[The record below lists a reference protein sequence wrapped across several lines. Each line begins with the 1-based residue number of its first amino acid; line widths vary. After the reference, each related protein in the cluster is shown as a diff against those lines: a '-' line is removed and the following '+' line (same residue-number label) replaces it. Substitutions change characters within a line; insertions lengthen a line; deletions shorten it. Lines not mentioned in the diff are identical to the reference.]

1 MTPMSKWASNESFR
15 LLAIPVLRIACEHDR
30 MWSGLIKLRGN
41 GGSGVSSH
49 DVSVKVSDIQPNSSC
64 EALLLI
70 RTPRV
75 APDCFSA
82 ADDSG
87 SWQQNCF
94 RNSKQ
99 RNQLWV
105 DATPRMGE
113 QMDRFAVSCSHSNT
127 YYLGRRH
134 ALWLSTVLLCCSL
147 TTAAQKMTQPGDT
160 IAPFSTRATHL
171 LGFANAKNNSTGT
184 LSIQDDSLQFQQ
196 NGKPG
201 TKVKIASL
209 RDVFLGA
216 ESKQV
221 GGLPMTLGKTAAP
234 FGGGRVVSLFAH
246 KKYDTLTLEYAD
258 VDGGIHGAIFQLKKG
273 QAEIVKNELMARG
286 VAITSRQDQATKESA
301 EEATHENK

>member
-1 MTPMSKWASNESFR
+1 
-15 LLAIPVLRIACEHDR
+15 
-30 MWSGLIKLRGN
+30 
-41 GGSGVSSH
+41 
-49 DVSVKVSDIQPNSSC
+49 
-64 EALLLI
+64 
-70 RTPRV
+70 
-75 APDCFSA
+75 
-82 ADDSG
+82 
-87 SWQQNCF
+87 
-94 RNSKQ
+94 
-99 RNQLWV
+99 
-105 DATPRMGE
+105 MGE

-127 YYLGRRH
+127 YYQRRH

-221 GGLPMTLGKTAAP
+221 GGLPMTLGNTAAP